1 MSMATARPMTKS
13 KGDTLVKSIVT
24 CAAICVAA
32 VSLAACTPQNGQQMN
47 GQNGNMQ
54 QPNGLQGQPNAFANN
69 GQQPAPYMQP
79 NNPNGQQPSQ
89 WPGANTGANTG
100 NWQPAPPPPNGQP
113 VPLQPR
119 SNDATPAGMKQI
131 PSQAGKVY
139 RTVLNGQG
147 PIPQQSREFYMKVMP
162 YFDAQPQVMGYMDE
176 PSGRMAQVGFQAMKN
191 GQPVMGMLTVSQGP
205 NGGAIAIVML
215 DSPQTF
221 QQSMQAMM
229 AAAQQP

>member
-1 MSMATARPMTKS
+1 MKPIM
-13 KGDTLVKSIVT
+13 T
-24 CAAICVAA
+24 CAAVCALA
-32 VSLAACTPQNGQQMN
+32 LGLAACTPQSDQQMN

-54 QPNGLQGQPNAFANN
+54 QPNGLQGQPNVFANN

-79 NNPNGQQPSQ
+79 NNPNGPQPSQ
-89 WPGANTGANTG
+89 WPGANNS
-100 NWQPAPPPPNGQP
+100 NWQLAPPPPNGQP

-139 RTVLNGQG
+139 RTTLNGQG
-147 PIPQQSREFYMKVMP
+147 PIPQQSRDFYMKLMP

-176 PSGRMAQVGFQAMKN
+176 PSGRMAQVGFQSTKN
-191 GQPVMGMLTVSQGP
+191 GQPVMGMLMVTQAP
-205 NGGAIAIVML
+205 NGGAVAVVML

-221 QQSMQAMM
+221 QQSMQTMM